1 MAAVLNR
8 ADMSGNLTSASR
20 RAIATVLAAMLGIT
34 FAAPLQCATTKKPS
48 HSSGIKGTI
57 TLTGNCPG
65 PVRKDS
71 NSCGPQP
78 YEGEFAVKRSS
89 DQAVVANGKS
99 NHEGQFSIDVAP
111 GKYIITQAGKARY
124 PMIHSDEIVVE
135 KHKFTTVKLTA
146 DLGMR

>member
-1 MAAVLNR
+1 MLNR
-8 ADMSGNLTSASR
+8 SDMSGNVTLASR
-20 RAIATVLAAMLGIT
+20 RTIVMVLAAMLGIT
-34 FAAPLQCATTKKPS
+34 FATPLQCATTKKSS

-65 PVRKDS
+65 PVRKD
-71 NSCGPQP
+71 NDSCGPQP

-89 DQAVVANGKS
+89 DQVVVATGKS
-99 NHEGQFSIDVAP
+99 NHEGQFKIDVAP
-111 GKYIITQAGKARY
+111 GKYIITQAGEARY
-124 PMIHSDEIVVE
+124 PMIHSDEIVVA

>member
-1 MAAVLNR
+1 MVAVLNTS
-8 ADMSGNLTSASR
+8 DMSGNQTLASR
-20 RAIATVLAAMLGIT
+20 RMIVMVLATMLGIT
-34 FAAPLQCATTKKPS
+34 FAISLQGATTKKSS

-65 PVRKDS
+65 PQRKD
-71 NSCGPQP
+71 NDTCGPRP

-89 DQAVVANGKS
+89 DQVVVSTGKS
-99 NHEGQFSIDVAP
+99 NHEGQFKIDVAP
-111 GKYIITQAGKARY
+111 GKYIITQAGEARY
-124 PMIHSDEIVVE
+124 PMIHSDEIIVE

>member
-1 MAAVLNR
+1 MMGLTTLLGVSLAIPLEGAAK
-8 ADMSGNLTSASR
+8 
-20 RAIATVLAAMLGIT
+20 
-34 FAAPLQCATTKKPS
+34 KKPS

-65 PVRKDS
+65 PQRKDD
-71 NSCGPQP
+71 NTCGPRP

-89 DQAVVANGKS
+89 DQVVVATGKS
-99 NHEGQFSIDVAP
+99 DHEGQFKIDVAP
-111 GKYIITQAGKARY
+111 GKYIITQAGEARY

>member
-1 MAAVLNR
+1 MVAVLNR
-8 ADMSGNLTSASR
+8 SGMFGNLALASKR
-20 RAIATVLAAMLGIT
+20 PIVVVLAAMLGIT
-34 FAAPLQCATTKKPS
+34 FAIPLQSAITKKSS

-65 PVRKDS
+65 PVRKD
-71 NSCGPQP
+71 NNTCGPQP

-89 DQAVVANGKS
+89 DQVVVATGKS
-99 NHEGQFSIDVAP
+99 NHEGQFSIGVAP
-111 GKYIITQAGKARY
+111 GKYIITQAGEARY

-135 KHKFTTVKLTA
+135 KHKFTAVKLTA